1 MKKGAILENI
11 TVEKLVFWGKWFV
24 RLDDGKVAF
33 ITWWAVPESVV
44 NIKITKKRKDYYEAQ
59 IVQVIKKSPLETESY
74 DLFPGAP
81 WMNID
86 YKQQLN
92 IKQTQIEESFFRI
105 KNLQEDINFL
115 PIIPAPEQFGY
126 RNKIEFSFG
135 KYISHRDD
143 IAQHFN
149 VWFHKRGEFSKVE
162 DYDECL
168 LIDGLQ
174 NEIYREVKQFC
185 KDSWLPVYDQKM
197 NHGFWRH
204 FMMRRMNFSEDIL
217 LVLSVYP
224 GFFESDLNMQPL
236 ALEKSEDSG
245 ESFHQEIEMQK
256 IRDFLNSLWEKHSGI
271 KSVYISHNSNKADT
285 LIWEME
291 LVFGDEV
298 ITENL
303 LGLTFDIWPKSF
315 FQTNSRWAEVLYSL
329 VKDFSHTT
337 PSSQPSPLEE
347 KELAADVVSLSSK
360 GERIQEWGCYG
371 TILDLYAGTGTI
383 GMILSENAS
392 EVVSVELVEEA
403 SKSGAKN
410 AAKNGVANM
419 SFVNAKVE
427 EFLDAYL
434 AENKKADL
442 LIIDPPRAGMHPSAL
457 PNILK
462 FGTNQMIYV
471 SCNPATLSRDLQY
484 ILENSNYMIEKV
496 QAVDMFPHTHHIET
510 VVSLIKKES

>member
-11 TVEKLVFWGKWFV
+11 TVEKLVFGGKWFV
-24 RLDDGKVAF
+24 RLEDGKVAF
-33 ITWWAVPESVV
+33 ITGGAVPESVV
-44 NIKITKKRKDYYEAQ
+44 NIKITKKRKDFYEAQ
-59 IVQVIKKSPLETESY
+59 IVEVVKKSPLETENY

-81 WMNID
+81 WMNIN
-86 YKQQLN
+86 YKEQLH

-115 PIIPAPEQFGY
+115 PIVPAPDQFGY

-143 IAQHFN
+143 IAEHFN
-149 VWFHKRGEFSKVE
+149 VGFHKRWEFSKVE

-168 LIDGLQ
+168 LIDEKQ

-185 KDSWLPVYDQKM
+185 KGSGLPVYDQKM
-197 NHGFWRH
+197 NRGFWRH
-204 FMMRRMNFSEDIL
+204 FMMRRMHFSEDIL

-224 GFFESDLNMQPL
+224 GFFESEENTDNFN
-236 ALEKSEDSG
+236 EKSELS
-245 ESFHQEIEMQK
+245 K
-256 IRDFLNSLWEKHSGI
+256 IREFLNNLVKKYPDI
-271 KSVYISHNSNKADT
+271 KSVYISHNANKADT
-285 LIWEME
+285 LIGELE
-291 LVFGDEV
+291 LVSWNEV
-298 ITENL
+298 ITEDL
-303 LGLTFDIWPKSF
+303 LGLSFDIWPKSF

-329 VKDFSHTT
+329 VKDFTKNT
-337 PSSQPSPLEE
+337 Q
-347 KELAADVVSLSSK
+347 
-360 GERIQEWGCYG
+360 G

-383 GMILSENAS
+383 GMILSEKAS
-392 EVVSVELVEEA
+392 EVISVELVEEA

-410 AAKNGVANM
+410 AAKNWVTNM

-427 EFLDAYL
+427 EFLDEYL

-462 FGTNQMIYV
+462 FGTDQMIYV
-471 SCNPATLSRDLQY
+471 SCNPATLARDLQY

-510 VVSLIKKES
+510 VVSLVKKES

>member
-11 TVEKLVFWGKWFV
+11 IVEKLVFWGKWFA
-24 RLDDGKVAF
+24 RLEDGKVAF
-33 ITWWAVPESVV
+33 ITGWAVPQAVV
-44 NIKITKKRKDYYEAQ
+44 DIKITKKRKDYYEAQ
-59 IVQVIKKSPLETESY
+59 IVNVITKSPLETESY

-86 YKQQLN
+86 YKEQLN

-115 PIIPAPEQFGY
+115 PIVPAPDQFGY

-149 VWFHKRGEFSKVE
+149 VGFHKRGEFSKVE

-168 LIDGLQ
+168 LIDERQ
-174 NEIYREVKQFC
+174 NEIYRAVKQFC
-185 KDSWLPVYDQKM
+185 KESWLPVYDQKM
-197 NHGFWRH
+197 NRGFWRH
-204 FMMRRMNFSEDIL
+204 FMMRRMHFSQDIL

-224 GFFESDLNMQPL
+224 GFFESEENTDNFD
-236 ALEKSEDSG
+236 EKFELT
-245 ESFHQEIEMQK
+245 K
-256 IRDFLNSLWEKHSGI
+256 IRKFLINLVEKYPDI

-285 LIWEME
+285 LIGEME
-291 LVFGDEV
+291 LVSGNEV
-298 ITENL
+298 ITEKL

-315 FQTNSRWAEVLYSL
+315 FQTNSRGAELLYSL
-329 VKDFSHTT
+329 VKDFTKNA
-337 PSSQPSPLEE
+337 E
-347 KELAADVVSLSSK
+347 
-360 GERIQEWGCYG
+360 G
-371 TILDLYAGTGTI
+371 TILDLYAWTGTI
-383 GMILSENAS
+383 GMILSENAT

-410 AAKNGVANM
+410 AAKNAVSNM

-427 EFLDAYL
+427 EFLDEYL

-462 FGTNQMIYV
+462 FGTDQMIYV
-471 SCNPATLSRDLQY
+471 SCNPATLARDLQY
-484 ILENSNYMIEKV
+484 ILENSDYMIEKV

-510 VVSLIKKES
+510 VVSLIKNKSI

>member
-1 MKKGAILENI
+1 MKKGQILENI
-11 TVEKLVFWGKWFV
+11 RIEKLVFGGKWFV
-24 RLDDGKVAF
+24 RLEDGKVAF
-33 ITWWAVPESVV
+33 ITGWAIPWSRV
-44 NIKITKKRKDYYEAQ
+44 NIKITKKRKDFYEAQ
-59 IVQVIKKSPLETESY
+59 IVEVLEKSPIETGNY

-86 YKQQLN
+86 YNEQLH

-105 KNLQEDINFL
+105 KNLQNEINFL
-115 PIIPAPEQFGY
+115 PIIPAHQQFGY

-143 IAQHFN
+143 IRQDFN
-149 VWFHKRGEFSKVE
+149 VGFHKRWEFSKVE

-168 LIDGLQ
+168 LIDERQ

-185 KDSWLPVYDQKM
+185 KKSGLPVYDQKM
-197 NHGFWRH
+197 WTGFWRH
-204 FMMRRMNFSEDIL
+204 FMMRRMYFSGDIL

-224 GFFESDLNMQPL
+224 DFFESEYNVQPL
-236 ALEKSEDSG
+236 SLEKGENSR
-245 ESFHQEIEMQK
+245 ESFNQEIEFQK
-256 IRDFLNSLWEKHSGI
+256 IRNFLHDLVWKYPDI
-271 KSVYISHNSNKADT
+271 KSVYISHNANKADT

-291 LVFGDEV
+291 LVYWDEV
-298 ITENL
+298 ITEKL
-303 LGLTFDIWPKSF
+303 LGFTFDIWPKSF
-315 FQTNSRWAEVLYSL
+315 FQTNSRWAEDLYSL
-329 VKDFSHTT
+329 VKDF
-337 PSSQPSPLEE
+337 
-347 KELAADVVSLSSK
+347 AATSLSMQ
-360 GERIQEWGCYG
+360 ERDWRWGDDWMMG

-383 GMILSENAS
+383 GMLLSENAS

-403 SKSGAKN
+403 SKSGAEN
-410 AAKNGVANM
+410 AAKNGVTNM

-427 EFLDAYL
+427 EFLDEYL
-434 AENKKADL
+434 KENKKADL

-471 SCNPATLSRDLQY
+471 SCNPATLARDLQY
-484 ILENSNYMIEKV
+484 ILENSDYMIEKV

-510 VVSLIKKES
+510 VVSLVKKQF

>member
-24 RLDDGKVAF
+24 RLEDGKVAF
-33 ITWWAVPESVV
+33 ITGGAVPKSIV
-44 NIKITKKRKDYYEAQ
+44 NIKITKKRKDFYEAQ
-59 IVQVIKKSPLETESY
+59 IVEVIKKSPLETESY

-81 WMNID
+81 WMNIN
-86 YKQQLN
+86 YKEQLQ

-115 PIIPAPEQFGY
+115 PIIPAPDQFGY

-149 VWFHKRGEFSKVE
+149 VGFHKRGEFSKVE

-168 LIDGLQ
+168 LIDERQ
-174 NEIYREVKQFC
+174 NEIYKEVKQFS
-185 KDSWLPVYDQKM
+185 KNSWLPVYDQKM
-197 NHGFWRH
+197 NRGFWRH
-204 FMMRRMNFSEDIL
+204 FMMRRMHFSEDIL

-224 GFFESDLNMQPL
+224 GFFESEENIENFD
-236 ALEKSEDSG
+236 EKSE
-245 ESFHQEIEMQK
+245 FTK
-256 IRDFLNSLWEKHSGI
+256 IREFLNNLVQKYPDI
-271 KSVYISHNSNKADT
+271 KSVYISHNTNKADT
-285 LIWEME
+285 LIWDME
-291 LVFGDEV
+291 LVCWDEI
-298 ITENL
+298 ITEDL
-303 LGLTFDIWPKSF
+303 LWLSFDIWPKSF
-315 FQTNSRWAEVLYSL
+315 FQTNSRWAELLYSL
-329 VKDFSHTT
+329 VRDFTKNT
-337 PSSQPSPLEE
+337 Q
-347 KELAADVVSLSSK
+347 
-360 GERIQEWGCYG
+360 W

-383 GMILSENAS
+383 GMILSEKAT
-392 EVVSVELVEEA
+392 EVISVELVEEA

-410 AAKNGVANM
+410 AVKNGVTNM

-427 EFLDAYL
+427 EFLDEYL
-434 AENKKADL
+434 SENKKADL

-462 FGTNQMIYV
+462 FGTQQMIYV
-471 SCNPATLSRDLQY
+471 SCNPATLARDLQY
-484 ILENSNYMIEKV
+484 ILENSDYMIEKV

-510 VVSLIKKES
+510 VVSLIKKQS